1 MLRDLAPRA
10 AREEWAAAR
19 RADVQYGIQLRKIA
33 RHVGDLIRHFDLYN
47 EHDAA
52 MLSEALQRYAAILTP
67 WAKSA
72 ARRMV
77 AEVAARSDQQ
87 WRRVAAEMGS
97 NFRELFGNDDQIGIR
112 YRQLQAE
119 QVALITSIPRDAALR
134 VHELIRN
141 GVLEGKRFTEIVPA
155 IQRGGEVSKSKATLI
170 ARTETG
176 RVVSNLTQARAES
189 VGSTKY
195 MWHTVHD
202 AQVRPSHRK
211 MDGQIVEWAKPP
223 TLDGM
228 TFHAGAG
235 PNCRCWSEP
244 LLALDLGRTGVDRA
258 SVRDQPFRMRNRSVL
273 AGMECS

>member
-1 MLRDLAPRA
+1 MRDLAPKA

-19 RADVQYGIQLRKIA
+19 KAESQYGIQLRKIA
-33 RHVGDLIRHFDLYN
+33 RHVGHLISGFDLDN

-52 MLSEALQRYAAILTP
+52 MLSEALERYAALLTP

-77 AEVAARSDQQ
+77 AEVGARSDQQ
-87 WRRVAAEMGS
+87 WRRVAAEMGA
-97 NFRELFGNDDQIGIR
+97 NFRELFGSDDEIGAR

-141 GVLEGKRFTEIVPA
+141 GVLEGKRFTEIVPE
-155 IQRGGEVSKSKATLI
+155 IQRGGAVSKSKANLI

-189 VGSTKY
+189 VGSEGY
-195 MWHTVHD
+195 QWATVRD
-202 AQVRPSHRK
+202 AQVRPSHK
-211 MDGQIVEWAKPP
+211 AMDGKYVSWSDPP
-223 TLDGM
+223 TLDGLRG
-228 TFHAGAG
+228 HAGSI
-235 PNCRCWSEP
+235 PNCRCYAIP
-244 LLALDLGRTGVDRA
+244 LIPLNIRANDRYVAPRRSGQAHA
-258 SVRDQPFRMRNRSVL
+258 SYDCRYVANI
-273 AGMECS
+273 A